1 MNLRRFIKAVAQIG
15 VSNIIALFGNVILSL
30 LIPKILGMEDY
41 GLYKIF
47 TLYISYI
54 ALLHLGFVDGI
65 ALKYGGKDYDT
76 LDKEELRSYLTIFS
90 GVEILISIII
100 IAIGLLFIE
109 RKYWFILLCV
119 VANIIIVN
127 ITSYYQLLSQA
138 VKRFRELATRNVVN
152 AIMQC
157 LYIAILFLIYKFVD
171 ETYAN
176 YRVCILLN
184 LFTKAVLL
192 MWYIYSY
199 REISKPS
206 FLHLNKYKKGFV
218 EILKVGMPIT
228 WAAMISNLILILDR
242 QFVSVLFSSTEYA
255 VYAFAY
261 TIFGLLI
268 SMISAVST
276 VLYPLIKENKNVE
289 IVCSF
294 FPRFTAAIQVFVGG
308 ALVFFV
314 PMCSFIG
321 CFLPS
326 YTSSIDIMKII
337 FPGVMMSSVVT
348 VITLTFYK
356 YFNLGRVFFRFSIIT
371 LAVAFLTNLIGYL
384 LFKST
389 EAIAI
394 ASIIT
399 LIIQY
404 IITNGYLAKQI
415 KETWLPNF
423 VYVIGIITS
432 FYLTSFL
439 LDNSLSWIAYI
450 ACFLAITTIIYGQ
463 DIRSIIVKYLYKRT

>member
-192 MWYIYSY
+192 MWYIYSQ
-199 REISKPS
+199 
-206 FLHLNKYKKGFV
+206 
-218 EILKVGMPIT
+218 
-228 WAAMISNLILILDR
+228 LDG
-242 QFVSVLFSSTEYA
+242 S
-255 VYAFAY
+255 
-261 TIFGLLI
+261 
-268 SMISAVST
+268 
-276 VLYPLIKENKNVE
+276 
-289 IVCSF
+289 
-294 FPRFTAAIQVFVGG
+294 
-308 ALVFFV
+308 
-314 PMCSFIG
+314 
-321 CFLPS
+321 
-326 YTSSIDIMKII
+326 
-337 FPGVMMSSVVT
+337 
-348 VITLTFYK
+348 
-356 YFNLGRVFFRFSIIT
+356 
-371 LAVAFLTNLIGYL
+371 
-384 LFKST
+384 
-389 EAIAI
+389 
-394 ASIIT
+394 
-399 LIIQY
+399 
-404 IITNGYLAKQI
+404 
-415 KETWLPNF
+415 
-423 VYVIGIITS
+423 
-432 FYLTSFL
+432 
-439 LDNSLSWIAYI
+439 
-450 ACFLAITTIIYGQ
+450 
-463 DIRSIIVKYLYKRT
+463 